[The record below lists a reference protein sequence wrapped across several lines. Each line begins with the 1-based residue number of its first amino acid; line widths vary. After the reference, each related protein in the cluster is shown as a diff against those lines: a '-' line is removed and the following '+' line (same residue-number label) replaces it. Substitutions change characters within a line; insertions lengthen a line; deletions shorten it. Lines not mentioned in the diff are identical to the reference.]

1 MRSVVY
7 AIPGLMPPTAPNFV
21 TRIDSPEDGSLLMM
35 IHAGATGDEVSY
47 SIRVRGW
54 RAGVIKDPKYNFYGV
69 DDMTP
74 IQRPRYM
81 FSKPLDTSSWPDF
94 SFKVD
99 DNSTK
104 EEFTK
109 FDSAII
115 PFVVCNG
122 SPISILDILDNKVK
136 AGILNPADACVWL
149 IELPVRALPVGES
162 EVEVTINGEVRKYIV
177 SRPAFSIHRKP
188 NLTPNYTFSRNMSKY
203 VKLIVF
209 FHGVGEA
216 TSYAVFDMT
225 ELVTSFPDIDWKSQ
239 YFALYYRYEDGR
251 DDGMWGY
258 GKMYEEGSG
267 YFKLNIDFTAT
278 NGPDP
283 RLWTLYWLPD
293 TTTLPKVTYH
303 APPVDA
309 TRIELGSGRTKSGY
323 NYPETT

>member
-21 TRIDSPEDGSLLMM
+21 TRIDAPEDGSLLMM
-35 IHAGATGDEVSY
+35 IHAGAIGDVVSY

-54 RAGVIKDPKYNFYGV
+54 RAGVIKDPKYSFYGA

-99 DNSTK
+99 DNSTD
-104 EEFTK
+104 EEFSK
-109 FDSAII
+109 FGNAII

-122 SPISILDILDNKVK
+122 SPISILDILDNKVEE
-136 AGILNPADACVWL
+136 GILHPADACVW
-149 IELPVRALPVGES
+149 IIDLPVRTLPVGES

-177 SRPAFSIHRKP
+177 SRPSFSIHRRP
-188 NLTPNYTFSRNMSKY
+188 NITPNYMFSSDLSKY

-216 TSYAVFDMT
+216 TSYADFDVT
-225 ELVTSFPDIDWKSQ
+225 ELVTHFSDIDWKSQ
-239 YFALYYRYEDGR
+239 YFTVYFRYEDGR
-251 DDGMWGY
+251 YDGLWGY
-258 GKMYEEGSG
+258 NKIYETHPG
-267 YFKLNIDFTAT
+267 YFKLHIDFTPT
-278 NGPDP
+278 GPDP
-283 RLWTLYWLPD
+283 HLWTLYWLPD
-293 TTTLPKVTYH
+293 TTTLPPGVDQ
-303 APPVDA
+303 APPADA
-309 TRIELGSGRTKSGY
+309 SRIELGAGRTEYGF